1 MDDQSEQAKIEQL
14 LRESCS
20 CQLGP
25 HGGACSSAVSE
36 EAIVLTRNN
45 CLQMARKELDLVVMA
60 QINALR
66 TPAAHRSPSAHGQE
80 DFRPRTQMKYF
91 LQGVQVCQKVFC
103 FFMPFREPASRIFAI
118 P

>member
-36 EAIVLTRNN
+36 EA
-45 CLQMARKELDLVVMA
+45 RKELDLVVMA

-66 TPAAHRSPSAHGQE
+66 TPAAHRSPSPHGQE
-80 DFRPRTQMKYF
+80 DFRPRAQMKYF

-118 P
+118 L